1 MTYRSDK
8 KSPSEETVLRFI
20 ELSEQAKYVNGE
32 LNELKEQFREFLT
45 RNTQSE
51 VNLYGKLKV
60 TIGEDSS
67 KEEIDTAK
75 IKKAVPEFYNTL
87 LKDYGVTKKRK
98 GALRF
103 KILEED

>member
-8 KSPSEETVLRFI
+8 KSPSEEIVLRFI

-45 RNTQSE
+45 RNTKSE
-51 VNLYGKLKV
+51 VNLYGKLQV
-60 TIGEDSS
+60 TIGED
-67 KEEIDTAK
+67 KETTVVDLKTLEKVEPQMFD
-75 IKKAVPEFYNTL
+75 EL
-87 LKDYGVTKKRK
+87 LKKYGKLQVRK

>member
-8 KSPSEETVLRFI
+8 NFPPEETVLRFI

-45 RNTQSE
+45 RNTKSE

-60 TIGEDSS
+60 IIGEDSS
-67 KEEIDTAK
+67 KEDIDT
-75 IKKAVPEFYNTL
+75 KKLKKDAPELFYQL
-87 LKDYGVTKKRK
+87 MESYGVVKKRK

-103 KILEED
+103 NILEED